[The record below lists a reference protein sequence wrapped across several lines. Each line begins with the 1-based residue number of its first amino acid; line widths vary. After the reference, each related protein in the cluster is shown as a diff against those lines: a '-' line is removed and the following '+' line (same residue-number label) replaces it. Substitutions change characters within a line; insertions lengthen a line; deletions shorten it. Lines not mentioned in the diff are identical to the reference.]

1 MEWQMAQRVQVLL
14 VCDLHGDD
22 TPGSQTVSFSL
33 DGANYEIDLCDAHV
47 AELRESF
54 GRFVSAA
61 RRTSGGRGR
70 PSGRPASSG
79 GTRRGGT
86 DRQRTQDI
94 RQWARSNGLTVNE
107 RGRIPAEIVAQYESS
122 GR

>member
-1 MEWQMAQRVQVLL
+1 MAQRVQVLL
-14 VCDLHGDD
+14 VCDVHEDD
-22 TPGSQTVSFSL
+22 TPGSQTVRFAL

-47 AELRESF
+47 NDLHEALAAF
-54 GRFVSAA
+54 VAAGRRA
-61 RRTSGGRGR
+61 GGGTRGR
-70 PSGRPASSG
+70 AVSRSSAG
-79 GTRRGGT
+79 GRRGGT

-122 GR
+122 NR